1 MTNALF
7 NEILG
12 RALVDVDFQKRL
24 LDNPE
29 KALRDEGIEPTEDLI
44 AQLKQLDAKKMQSV
58 MRMLERR
65 FFASAKTK

>member
-29 KALRDEGIEPTEDLI
+29 KALRDEGIEPAEDLL

>member
-44 AQLKQLDAKKMQSV
+44 AQLKQLDAKKMQSA